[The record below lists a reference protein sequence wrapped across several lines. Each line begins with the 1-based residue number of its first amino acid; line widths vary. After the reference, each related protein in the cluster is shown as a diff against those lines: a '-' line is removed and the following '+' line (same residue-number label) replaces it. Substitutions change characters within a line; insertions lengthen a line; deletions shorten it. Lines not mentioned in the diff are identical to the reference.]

1 MFVTRYLALAISE
14 SMSVGFSLFC
24 GDVMSPGDVNRC
36 VRRAICC
43 SWMVD
48 LVRGLEGERS
58 AAAQNVVII
67 RVVS

>member
-1 MFVTRYLALAISE
+1 MFVSRYLTLAISE

-24 GDVMSPGDVNRC
+24 GDVMSPGDVNRR

-43 SWMVD
+43 SWRAD
-48 LVRGLEGERS
+48 LVRDPEGQRS
-58 AAAQNVVII
+58 AAAQKVIII